1 LANTETTPPAI
12 GTLVYCADGAEL
24 GRVEE
29 VSPECFKLDIQFGP
43 DWWLGADTV
52 ANQEN
57 GTAILRL
64 TRAAIRDLTA
74 RQAGAGHVG
83 FHLHH

>member
-1 LANTETTPPAI
+1 LATRNILPAV
-12 GTLVYCADGAEL
+12 GALVFSADGDEL

-29 VSPECFKLDIQFGP
+29 VSAACFKLDIQFGP

-64 TRAAIRDLTA
+64 TRTAISDLTA
-74 RQAGAGHVG
+74 RQGGAGHVG